1 MNRIPSICLTLA
13 TVLACSL
20 PNRVSGQATGIV
32 VEHVFE
38 DIGVIPSFETVDLT
52 GYNTY
57 RLYVEFSHPDDFL
70 AAVYGDADY
79 PTVIDGNNNFY
90 QSPLGGLTNDAFN
103 SVLFAAFPDL
113 EFDSFVTI
121 GMDSPANSTS
131 GEAPVNAIADP
142 MSNWIDAFEPGQG
155 APGANI
161 NISSLTGGSWFPLF
175 PDANGFAGDDLLVL
189 IGQFTT
195 DGEIS
200 GTVGVATFIQ
210 GSQSDQVIESFSFSS
225 IPDAAFGCVD
235 PNAEN
240 FDVGA
245 NTDDGSCVYACDYPA
260 TQLEVVST
268 GGVAPACV
276 GFSNGQA
283 SAEVTG
289 GQGAVTYSLGG
300 AQNVTGIFN
309 NLIAGA
315 YTITAT
321 DGQGCSV
328 EAMVEVPEA
337 SAIELDVFV
346 SQPISCTGE
355 EDAVIAGTGAGG
367 AGDLQFSLSAPLY
380 DASGAY
386 FETGTDELLFDGL
399 GPGLYSVYALD
410 GNGCALNSPG
420 IVVSEPQ
427 PFNVYAQ
434 AISPASC
441 EASQDG
447 VVVLNFFGGIGN
459 STTYS
464 IDGVNYSSENIF
476 HVSPGTYTFY
486 AQDVNGCPDTL
497 SNVVVEG
504 SGQLELEV
512 DVTPPSCAGGAD
524 GMVLLFP
531 DGGSSVFDVQ
541 FNGELVNV
549 EVPVTG
555 LSAGTYPVYVS
566 DDSGCEAEFDVVVDD
581 LPEVTLEVWVL
592 EEAPCAGGTGDIA
605 LTAAGGVGP
614 YSVEGAFGNET
625 FDLDIPLDGIP
636 AGSGMVTIVD
646 ANGCA
651 ATAPY
656 FIDEPSALS
665 VELGSIQP
673 TTPGN
678 SEGSITVD
686 LSGGT
691 PPYNTFWTRDDGVV
705 VSSLQNPTGLM
716 AGTYSL
722 SVADANGCTLT
733 VPGFVVLEL
742 DVEGCTD
749 VLALNFSPG
758 ATLDD
763 GSCIYPGCE
772 DLEGAEV
779 DFAAVLPGT
788 LEGTFGVVLERELLL
803 LAGNLVVE
811 PSTGTQ
817 YTLLQF
823 SPDTAFGL
831 PAGLDLGDV
840 NADLAAGETLCL
852 TLDGTPLETGSFEV
866 TIEGDMAVS
875 VFGLPFAAGRT
886 AVSFAIEI
894 LENPNPIAG
903 CTYPNAA
910 NYLAFATVDDGSCLI
925 PGCLDPEAVNHS
937 PHFNV
942 SDDSCVY
949 ASDFGG
955 FGDDIFCRADFDA
968 SGLVGASDLLIFLT
982 AFEGACVE

>member
-1 MNRIPSICLTLA
+1 MNRLPSFCLALILLVSALPPQLLA
-13 TVLACSL
+13 Q
-20 PNRVSGQATGIV
+20 PTGIV
-32 VEHVFE
+32 VETIS
-38 DIGVIPSFETVDLT
+38 DNIGMVGTTDLT
-52 GYNTY
+52 GYSTY
-57 RLYVEFSHPDDFL
+57 RVYVKFSHPDDFL
-70 AAVYGDADY
+70 SAVAGDAANG
-79 PTVIDGNNNFY
+79 PVVIEGGNNFY
-90 QSPLGGLTNDAFN
+90 QDPLGGATPEFN
-103 SVLFAAFPDL
+103 NPALFAAFPSL
-113 EFDSFVTI
+113 EYDSYVTI
-121 GMDSPANSTS
+121 GIDGPSQNYPGTAGVSIVTDEDQPWSETFEQGNDLIIDSPIGGAWFATY
-131 GEAPVNAIADP
+131 IY
-142 MSNWIDAFEPGQG
+142 SNGVAG
-155 APGANI
+155 
-161 NISSLTGGSWFPLF
+161 
-175 PDANGFAGDDLLVL
+175 PDSLVL

-195 DGEIS
+195 DAALTGQI
-200 GTVGVATFIQ
+200 TFQTFIQ
-210 GSQSDQVIESFSFSS
+210 GQQGEQVTETSGTILSTLAFSS
-225 IPDAAFGCVD
+225 IPDAIFGCVD
-235 PNAEN
+235 PDAEN
-240 FDVGA
+240 TTPGA

-268 GGVAPACV
+268 EAVAPACV

-283 SAEVTG
+283 SVEVIG
-289 GQGAVTYSLGG
+289 GQGGVTYGLGNQ
-300 AQNVTGIFN
+300 QNATGIFN
-309 NLIAGA
+309 NLTAGA
-315 YTITAT
+315 YTIMAT

-337 SAIELDVFV
+337 SALELDVFV

-355 EDAVIAGTGAGG
+355 EDAVIAGTGTGG

-380 DASGAY
+380 DASGLY
-386 FETGTDELLFDGL
+386 FETATDEPLFDGL
-399 GPGLYSVYALD
+399 GPGIYSVYTLD
-410 GNGCALNSPG
+410 GNGCALNSSS
-420 IVVSEPQ
+420 ILVAEPT

-434 AISPASC
+434 GVFPASC

-524 GMVLLFP
+524 GTVLLFP

-555 LSAGTYPVYVS
+555 LSAGTYSVYVS
-566 DDSGCEAEFDVVVDD
+566 DDTGCEAEFDVVVDD

-831 PAGLDLGDV
+831 PAGLDLGNV

-894 LENPNPIAG
+894 LDNPNPIAG